1 MSVGPWPFSL
11 TGKFSARPQSETR
24 LPATDSSSA
33 RWNECKPNG
42 WRMPLTLAADASR
55 GQSEGLIESNG
66 DRESVRDAEQAA
78 LQINALRF
86 GSPTDVDH
94 LSEAQHLDRMR

>member
-1 MSVGPWPFSL
+1 MSVGLWPFWL

-33 RWNECKPNG
+33 RSNERKPNG

-55 GQSEGLIESNG
+55 GQSEGLFIWGCDKHAHLRRRLGGPLGCTEHVAPILHPHPAH
-66 DRESVRDAEQAA
+66 VR
-78 LQINALRF
+78 
-86 GSPTDVDH
+86 G
-94 LSEAQHLDRMR
+94 